1 MDQTN
6 DMRQKRRLS
15 TKAIVAV
22 AAAAIVVAI
31 VSFSV
36 VAMLP
41 ASDKPFFD
49 SPLRSA
55 LTGIG
60 LLGVAAPLCIG
71 GYLLKRHSAGS
82 PYFEEGFMA
91 GVLNVFGFLTL
102 AVAVV
107 CLALAVYAIAVRFL
121 AVR

>member
-6 DMRQKRRLS
+6 DMRQKQRLS
-15 TKAIVAV
+15 TRAIVAV
-22 AAAAIVVAI
+22 VAAAIVTAI
-31 VSFSV
+31 VCFV
-36 VAMLP
+36 VIAGLP

-55 LTGIG
+55 LTGVG

-91 GVLNVFGFLTL
+91 GVLNVFGFLVL

-107 CLALAVYAIAVRFL
+107 CLALAAYALAVRFL
-121 AVR
+121 GAR

>member
-6 DMRQKRRLS
+6 DMRQRRRLS
-15 TKAIVAV
+15 AKAIVAV
-22 AAAAIVVAI
+22 VAAAIVTAI
-31 VSFSV
+31 VCFAV
-36 VAMLP
+36 VALLP
-41 ASDKPFFD
+41 ASEKPFFD

-55 LTGIG
+55 LTGVG
-60 LLGVAAPLCIG
+60 LLGVAVPLCIG

-91 GVLNVFGFLTL
+91 GVLNVFGFITL

-107 CLALAVYAIAVRFL
+107 CLALAAYALAVHFL

>member
-1 MDQTN
+1 MDQ
-6 DMRQKRRLS
+6 MRDVGQKRRLS
-15 TKAIVAV
+15 TKVVVAVVATAIVIAIACFVGV
-22 AAAAIVVAI
+22 AL
-31 VSFSV
+31 
-36 VAMLP
+36 LP

-55 LTGIG
+55 LTGVG

-91 GVLNVFGFLTL
+91 GVLNVFGFITL
-102 AVAVV
+102 AVAIV
-107 CLALAVYAIAVRFL
+107 CLALAAYALVVRVL

>member
-6 DMRQKRRLS
+6 DVHQKRRLS
-15 TKAIVAV
+15 AKAIVAV
-22 AAAAIVVAI
+22 VASAIVIAVMCFAVI
-31 VSFSV
+31 
-36 VAMLP
+36 AMLP
-41 ASDKPFFD
+41 ASDRPFFD

-55 LTGIG
+55 LTGVG

-91 GVLNVFGFLTL
+91 GVLNVFGFIVL
-102 AVAVV
+102 AVAVA
-107 CLALAVYAIAVRFL
+107 CLALAAYALIVRSL
-121 AVR
+121 GAR

>member
-22 AAAAIVVAI
+22 VAAAIVTAV
-31 VSFSV
+31 VCFTV

-41 ASDKPFFD
+41 ASEKPFFD

-55 LTGIG
+55 LTGVG
-60 LLGVAAPLCIG
+60 LLGVAVPLCTG
-71 GYLLKRHSAGS
+71 GFLLKRHSAGS
-82 PYFEEGFMA
+82 PYFEEAFMA
-91 GVLNVFGFLTL
+91 SVLNVFGFVTLT
-102 AVAVV
+102 VAAV
-107 CLALAVYAIAVRFL
+107 CLALAGYALLVRFL
-121 AVR
+121 ASR